1 LKISEGVKNQQPCQQ
16 GLFLRGK
23 KIIQNFRGEK
33 KNFKISEGVFRD
45 GTLPTSISE
54 GLEKNRKF
62 PRGFPGKNS
71 KFPRG
76 SSQKPFPKGSKMS
89 NLVNRGVWILN
100 RMAQILIVFC
110 VKYI

>member
-1 LKISEGVKNQQPCQQ
+1 LKISEGVENQQPRQQGLFPRGKKIIQNFRRGYKNLNISEGVKNQQPRQQ
-16 GLFLRGK
+16 CLFLRGK

-62 PRGFPGKNS
+62 PRGVHEK
-71 KFPRG
+71 
-76 SSQKPFPKGSKMS
+76 
-89 NLVNRGVWILN
+89 
-100 RMAQILIVFC
+100 
-110 VKYI
+110 

>member
-1 LKISEGVKNQQPCQQ
+1 MPIVLLKISEGVENQQPRQQGLFLRGKKIIQNFRRGYKNLKISEGVKNQQPRQQ

-54 GLEKNRKF
+54 GLEKNREF
-62 PRGFPGKNS
+62 PRGVREK
-71 KFPRG
+71 
-76 SSQKPFPKGSKMS
+76 
-89 NLVNRGVWILN
+89 
-100 RMAQILIVFC
+100 
-110 VKYI
+110 